1 MMPFDYSLYA
11 QLRCGEIKRLT
22 PVHPDSVI
30 VAYDRFGNP
39 YLASELALT
48 QQGLCPNAGFFVL
61 DYTNIGSFTADEQ
74 NTICQV
80 FYDLSNL
87 IENPGNVLIQIKI
100 TKTLLDTDE
109 GATGTPLFTPGCGI
123 GYPRALALIKGLE
136 GTATLTASGTLDI
149 NSFFTWHTINNDPL
163 SPGSNL
169 PDLYSAVLHE
179 ALHILGV
186 GSLISTMGTPIT
198 GSYYSNWDL
207 SLKTESGTPMI
218 VPGVGPG
225 MELECCDQHKFNPE
239 LASPGQVS
247 SFLSGLINNCGG
259 SSGPPRIIYDLG
271 TGNPTVNGLGSLANA
286 LSHLDE
292 DCDNLP
298 SNEYYV
304 MHHTLMTGETRRTL
318 HQKELQVLQQ
328 LGYQLNGSG
337 GSDEDCIVIAESDT
351 YNNFSLAVGQ
361 TIIIPYA
368 FLLSNDVFPPN
379 ATLTIGYAQDLT
391 QNHELIDVTSIDTD
405 GDGHADAFS
414 ITALGALQQAI
425 MLVYYIEACDEV
437 CDDAT
442 FTLSI
447 VDGVGVLP
455 PCQSAT
461 CCGNLLCYGDFE
473 AYVPLSGLYWL
484 QSGLDPF
491 FENIGAFQ
499 NGNNSPDIAY
509 EGPNQNTPTNRFMR
523 LRTTESFYMPLTCP
537 IPAGC
542 TLKLTFRAGGGIIP
556 AILASATPPCLL
568 SGQVTGCQSDY
579 GDLCLIDGSP
589 SASYSPVCIPGSNID
604 PPGNALDEGTTTPSG
619 WIYYNSQ
626 NVAWQTYELTWANN
640 SGQEVNYLTFHGVSV
655 VRIDDIEVEKICP
668 AQVSLQLP
676 PASQVCIG
684 QPAQL
689 CYEVCV
695 SGIVPGHT
703 VWVETQLTLP
713 AGVALVGVQPP
724 TLLSFT
730 ADGCQEVC
738 LSVISQQPIS
748 NGAILLAASVCGQET
763 GQVAASFN
771 AVECFSCEDCPSAS
785 IGTPGTSTM
794 LGDLLQTPN
803 NPLGNGENVNVCI
816 DGTLVIDQNFNFV
829 NSILFMKPGAQIDV
843 LTGKKL
849 ALVHTAL
856 EGCDEMWRGIV
867 VQKGGGVKMEHCRV
881 ADAQYAVKAH
891 PAENDNEPIAELTI
905 LGNDFDNNFVGL
917 LIPQTPYAKINAV
930 LSRNVFSGFDE
941 LKHPYTGQSAAPE
954 SLPEQNQ
961 RALAGMVVNNLG
973 AFSSYDNRF
982 EQLTSGIVN
991 RGSNLTAHLNDFAD
1005 IQTNETL
1012 YPAFA
1017 PAGIALAN
1025 YAAGHNVV
1033 AATDNIFNDCPMGIL
1048 ANLCELKA
1056 TGNTLDYV
1064 DRGIWASLAGAGGI
1078 AIDNNEMAHTQVG
1091 ILVAHAHAAGQ
1102 VSITGNTVKTEAAG
1116 NGTGIITLYNHAPA
1130 VVENNAVTV
1139 GKAGLGIS
1147 IYAGKGAQLL
1157 ENNVILADQNLAGA
1171 GISLTYAQQCLLQD
1185 NAITGVGL
1193 GGPGNIGIEIV
1204 ASPGNVYC
1212 CNTVGN
1218 TRMGVSVSGGSL
1230 ATDKFRGTTF
1240 GNHATSLY
1248 LPDVNAVLGSQSHTQ
1263 NKWTGTGA
1271 AVYGVSQQIAAIYAF
1286 IVDIASPNG
1295 SPDNEPVSHSP
1306 TGWFAYDEN
1315 PTTSTACDPS
1325 VCMTPLFYSESDD
1338 VKRIAGGDTSLSPVT
1353 LWELQRY
1360 IYAGLT
1366 GQYVQHAGI
1375 LSFLSQSDTSSI
1387 GTFHNLD
1394 RRLAESFQI
1403 DTAVSPELQAIF
1415 YHTNEKMESLKSIDQ
1430 FLLQAD
1436 SVQTIEALESRKVVV
1451 NDLYE
1456 LSEQQQNLIQVLE
1469 NNVTS
1474 AANGLSDENE
1484 GILATTIF
1492 EINTKTLN
1500 AIYFKYLA
1508 SSDQMLDSTDI
1519 AVLQTIAFQCPATGG
1534 NAVYKARA
1542 LLMVI
1547 MHELSVYD
1555 DQASCSQG
1563 QALIVPTRDGHDT
1576 NTPQQRF
1583 LVFPNPAKDN
1593 IQVTWLEAAKQ
1604 SGQVVLSDIYGRP
1617 ICRKT
1622 IPLGSNSCVLSL
1634 QGASNGLYI
1643 LHIDLDGIRTAEKI
1657 VVKY

>member
-1 MMPFDYSLYA
+1 
-11 QLRCGEIKRLT
+11 
-22 PVHPDSVI
+22 

-39 YLASELALT
+39 YLASELTLT

-87 IENPGNVLIQIKI
+87 IQNPDNVLIEIKI
-100 TKTLLDTDE
+100 TKTLLDTDV

-123 GYPRALALIKGLE
+123 GYPQALARIKGLQ
-136 GTATLTASGTLDI
+136 GTAALTASGTLDI
-149 NSFFTWHTINNDPL
+149 NSFFTWHTLNNDPL
-163 SPGSNL
+163 LPGSNL

-186 GSLISTMGTPIT
+186 GSLISTMDTPIT

-207 SLKTESGTPMI
+207 SLKTESGTPLI

-239 LASPGQVS
+239 LASSGQVS
-247 SFLSGLINNCGG
+247 SFLSGL
-259 SSGPPRIIYDLG
+259 
-271 TGNPTVNGLGSLANA
+271 
-286 LSHLDE
+286 
-292 DCDNLP
+292 
-298 SNEYYV
+298 
-304 MHHTLMTGETRRTL
+304 
-318 HQKELQVLQQ
+318 
-328 LGYQLNGSG
+328 
-337 GSDEDCIVIAESDT
+337 
-351 YNNFSLAVGQ
+351 
-361 TIIIPYA
+361 
-368 FLLSNDVFPPN
+368 
-379 ATLTIGYAQDLT
+379 
-391 QNHELIDVTSIDTD
+391 
-405 GDGHADAFS
+405 
-414 ITALGALQQAI
+414 
-425 MLVYYIEACDEV
+425 
-437 CDDAT
+437 
-442 FTLSI
+442 
-447 VDGVGVLP
+447 
-455 PCQSAT
+455 
-461 CCGNLLCYGDFE
+461 
-473 AYVPLSGLYWL
+473 
-484 QSGLDPF
+484 
-491 FENIGAFQ
+491 
-499 NGNNSPDIAY
+499 
-509 EGPNQNTPTNRFMR
+509 
-523 LRTTESFYMPLTCP
+523 
-537 IPAGC
+537 
-542 TLKLTFRAGGGIIP
+542 
-556 AILASATPPCLL
+556 
-568 SGQVTGCQSDY
+568 
-579 GDLCLIDGSP
+579 
-589 SASYSPVCIPGSNID
+589 
-604 PPGNALDEGTTTPSG
+604 
-619 WIYYNSQ
+619 
-626 NVAWQTYELTWANN
+626 
-640 SGQEVNYLTFHGVSV
+640 
-655 VRIDDIEVEKICP
+655 
-668 AQVSLQLP
+668 
-676 PASQVCIG
+676 
-684 QPAQL
+684 
-689 CYEVCV
+689 
-695 SGIVPGHT
+695 
-703 VWVETQLTLP
+703 
-713 AGVALVGVQPP
+713 
-724 TLLSFT
+724 
-730 ADGCQEVC
+730 
-738 LSVISQQPIS
+738 
-748 NGAILLAASVCGQET
+748 
-763 GQVAASFN
+763 
-771 AVECFSCEDCPSAS
+771 
-785 IGTPGTSTM
+785 
-794 LGDLLQTPN
+794 
-803 NPLGNGENVNVCI
+803 
-816 DGTLVIDQNFNFV
+816 
-829 NSILFMKPGAQIDV
+829 
-843 LTGKKL
+843 
-849 ALVHTAL
+849 
-856 EGCDEMWRGIV
+856 EMWRGIV

-891 PAENDNEPIAELTI
+891 PAENGNEPIAELTI

-991 RGSNLTAHLNDFAD
+991 RGSNLTAHLNNFAD

-1033 AATDNIFNDCPMGIL
+1033 AATDNTFNDCPMGIL

-1064 DRGIWASLAGAGGI
+1064 DRGIWASLSGAGGI

-1185 NAITGVGL
+1185 NAITGAGL

-1218 TRMGVSVSGGSL
+1218 TRLGVSVSGGSL
-1230 ATDKFRGTTF
+1230 ATDNFRGTTF

-1271 AVYGVSQQIAAIYAF
+1271 AVYGAPFNIAQLYPFTI
-1286 IVDIASPNG
+1286 DITPPNG